1 MAYKSNKQHKE
12 FSKILIKQESALIWI
27 LTLSLIPL
35 TYICVFKG
43 YLGTLPWLT
52 GMIAA
57 PWAAYGVSQA
67 CYYNK
72 AKAENTTGGIKFE
85 SMIASLPKDSDTK
98 TDNIDPFGSI

>member
-1 MAYKSNKQHKE
+1 MACKNKPKKE
-12 FSKILIKQESALIWI
+12 FSKILITQESVLIWI

-72 AKAENTTGGIKFE
+72 SKAENTVGGIKFE
-85 SMIASLPKDSDTK
+85 SVVSSLQKDSSTK
-98 TDNIDPFGSI
+98 TNNIDPFGSI